1 MQSRT
6 FSAKNERWTKRYGK
20 EIKWEVRSGYFTAN
34 ADDHSVD
41 ELGPGHCKGFLWHGL
56 EY

>member
-20 EIKWEVRSGYFTAN
+20 EIKREVRSGYFPAN

-41 ELGPGHCKGFLWHGL
+41 ELGAGHCKGFLGHGL